1 MHTSNKRNN
10 RLLSIL
16 LMVMAIVLLLGGLGF
31 TFAGKRTSFV
41 TKNASNTTYTNASTK
56 TFLDNSTLEY
66 PIDYKIGSVARQI
79 SAYTY
84 STTAQYLAYSVSFRY
99 VTVNTSTGAVTNAN
113 KAVNNINI
121 IPFIDSDWYF
131 DQTNSILYRRSALQ
145 ATSSTKKAMTTILT
159 GVEFF
164 NNTNGVDYS
173 GCKLQIILTP
183 TTYSSSAI
191 PTNGVT
197 VYNISTNV
205 NYALGSFRTPIYV
218 RNNSSTA
225 QGLTFTIDA
234 GWYNSSGTAVSGL
247 PRNKIKLNLS
257 NNYFTGYNGGNN
269 TESNNS
275 LYTSSYAPSGNAN
288 ENEITDSDALQY
300 GGSYTY
306 RCNVLAG
313 EIVPIIDSIEI
324 INVNWTGNGESD
336 YAGTHVKISLGSC
349 SLTTLS
355 SAKTSLTG
363 GTTYNVTNGA
373 TVLPI
378 DLTGVTSGCT
388 LERSAVYSTLAN
400 TTLSVSYNYYI
411 AYWVQYISGSSSDST
426 NTYDIVAGEYAVL
439 PVTAGV
445 SVAKRQGQAW
455 SDNNYRQSLTK
466 GRTVSLFDTV
476 TIASTMTVNGTNVTV
491 NSSLATALKN
501 IKVSSSTNTYT
512 DSFGISGRIVP
523 SSYTPRCY
531 LIIKPII
538 TTNSSATTAT
548 DFASEVLISQSS
560 ISISTSAVPYTV
572 AIKNTSTLV
581 YSSAIITLTG
591 INIGSF
597 TLGLNTG
604 WSWNGN
610 QGQLTYSGAIKPG
623 QTVVAVGSAT
633 GSSSMINYGTASMT
647 TSSSE
652 TIDNVVVIDESQTKG
667 VYMQNATT
675 GINYT
680 GDADSSTKKIHII
693 NTSSNL
699 YYIRVTI
706 APKYMKAGATGTGTL
721 TFTATDYTKLS
732 GAHTYY
738 YNKILLPGQEIELGG
753 VTITANPS
761 NTGTSVIYN
770 STVAPSVVD
779 TTSFAV
785 PSGWDASSMS
795 KVQSFYKIVFQK

>member
-1 MHTSNKRNN
+1 MHTSSKRNN

-31 TFAGKRTSFV
+31 TLAGKRTSFV
-41 TKNASNTTYTNASTK
+41 TKKASNTTYTNASTK

-99 VTVNTSTGAVTNAN
+99 VTVTASTGAVTNAN

-121 IPFIDSDWYF
+121 IPFIDRDWYF
-131 DQTNSILYRRSALQ
+131 DQNHSILYRRSALQ

-164 NNTNGVDYS
+164 DNTNGVNYS

-197 VYNISTNV
+197 VYNVSTNV
-205 NYALGSFRTPIYV
+205 NYAIGSFRTPIYV
-218 RNNSSTA
+218 RNNSSSA
-225 QGLTFTIDA
+225 QGLTFTVNA
-234 GWYNSSGTAVSGL
+234 GWYNSSDTAVSGL

-269 TESNNS
+269 TESNSS

-288 ENEITDSDALQY
+288 ANEITDSDALQY

-355 SAKTSLTG
+355 SPKTSLTG

-388 LERSAVYSTLAN
+388 LERSAVYSTLAD

-411 AYWVQYISGSSSDST
+411 AYWVQYISGNSNDST

-455 SDNNYRQSLTK
+455 SDNNYKQSLTK

-476 TIASTMTVNGTNVTV
+476 TIASTMKVNGTSVTV

-531 LIIKPII
+531 LIIKPTI

-548 DFASEVLISQSS
+548 DFASEVLISQSAM
-560 ISISTSAVPYTV
+560 SISTSAVPYTV

-591 INIGSF
+591 ININSF

-633 GSSSMINYGTASMT
+633 GSSSVINYGTASMT

-652 TIDNVVVIDESQTKG
+652 TIDNVVVIDETQTKG

-680 GDADSSTKKIHII
+680 GDANSSTKKIHII
-693 NTSSNL
+693 NTSSNM
-699 YYIRVTI
+699 YYIRVMI

-753 VTITANPS
+753 VTITANSS

-770 STVAPSVVD
+770 PTVAPSVVS

-795 KVQSFYKIVFQK
+795 KVQSFYRIVFQK

>member
-41 TKNASNTTYTNASTK
+41 TKKASNTTYTNASTK

-131 DQTNSILYRRSALQ
+131 DQTHSILYRRSALQ

-191 PTNGVT
+191 PKSGVT

-218 RNNSSTA
+218 RNNSSAA

-234 GWYNSSGTAVSGL
+234 GWYNSSGTAVPGL

-455 SDNNYRQSLTK
+455 SGNNYRQSLTK

-531 LIIKPII
+531 LIIKPTI
-538 TTNSSATTAT
+538 TTNSSASTAT

-633 GSSSMINYGTASMT
+633 GSSSVINYGTASMT

-652 TIDNVVVIDESQTKG
+652 TIDNVVVIDETQTKG

-680 GDADSSTKKIHII
+680 GDANSSTKKIHII

-770 STVAPSVVD
+770 PTVASSVVS